1 MLDKIQGNISETI
14 AQSQGLEKVKGL
26 GVSNPFED
34 DDKGF
39 FIDQSDISS
48 LALQKYQREI
58 DVNHFSEILK
68 QTDEQE
74 ATNLVLDKVFNG
86 QFSIDNDDILMEIL
100 NSKDFLND
108 VFNE

>member
-14 AQSQGLEKVKGL
+14 AQSQGLEKIKSL
-26 GVSNPFED
+26 GVTNPFED

-48 LALQKYQREI
+48 LAMQKYQREI
-58 DVNHFSEILK
+58 DVNYFGEILK

-74 ATNLVLDKVFNG
+74 ATKLVLDKVFNG
-86 QFSIDNDDILMEIL
+86 QFSIDNDDVLMEIL

>member
-14 AQSQGLEKVKGL
+14 AQSQGLEKIKGL
-26 GVSNPFED
+26 GATNPFED

-48 LALQKYQREI
+48 LAMQKYQREI
-58 DVNHFSEILK
+58 DVNYFGEILK

-74 ATNLVLDKVFNG
+74 ATKLVLDKVFNG
-86 QFSIDNDDILMEIL
+86 QFSIDNDDVLMEIL

>member
-14 AQSQGLEKVKGL
+14 AQSQGLEKIKSL
-26 GVSNPFED
+26 GVTNPFED

-48 LALQKYQREI
+48 LAMQKYQREI
-58 DVNHFSEILK
+58 DVNYFGEILK

-74 ATNLVLDKVFNG
+74 ATKLVLDKVFNG

>member
-14 AQSQGLEKVKGL
+14 AQSQGLEKIKGL
-26 GVSNPFED
+26 GVTNPFED

-48 LALQKYQREI
+48 LAMQKYQREI
-58 DVNHFSEILK
+58 DVNYFGEILK

-74 ATNLVLDKVFNG
+74 ATKLVLDKVFNG
-86 QFSIDNDDILMEIL
+86 QFSIDNDDVLMEIL

>member
-14 AQSQGLEKVKGL
+14 AQSQGLEKIRSL
-26 GVSNPFED
+26 GVTNPFED

-48 LALQKYQREI
+48 LAIQKYQREI
-58 DVNHFSEILK
+58 DVNYFSEILK

-74 ATNLVLDKVFNG
+74 ATKLVLDKVFNG